1 MPLLV
6 PNDMLDKHAIRNG
19 KLARVQQAFGKGK
32 VIPTERTVELLE
44 TVIQTGERIVHEGNN
59 QKQGDFLAEQLT
71 RMNPQKVH
79 GLELCVSS
87 VGLPEHLDLFENGL
101 ADKLNFAYAGPQADR
116 LARMVMDGSVKIGA
130 VHTYVELYARYFA
143 ELRPDVACLV
153 AVEADTDG
161 NLYTGSNTEET
172 PALIEAAFF
181 GGAVVIVQVNKLVD
195 QVRRVD
201 IPGQWVDFV
210 IESPKPFHLEPL
222 FTKDPALVDELRIL
236 LAMMAMKAIYAK
248 YYPKVLNHGVGF
260 NTAAIELLLPTYGEE
275 LGLKGKACTH
285 WALNPHPTMIPAIES
300 GFVEAFACIG
310 GEVGMEDYVSSRP
323 DIFPLGRDGSLRSN
337 RCFSQMAGHYADL
350 FIGATLQIDP
360 EAHSSTVTADRL
372 VGFGGAPNFGSDN
385 RSRRHISKAFLKA
398 GAEAYAGGLMPK
410 GRKLVVQI
418 VETFQAA
425 GKPTFVERLEA
436 WEAMENAG
444 FSIPPVMIYGED
456 VSHIV
461 TEEGVANLLLC
472 ENLEERQQAVRGVAG
487 FTPVGLKRD
496 HRMVQNLRDRG
507 VIQRAEDLGI
517 RKSDV
522 SRDRLAARSI
532 HDLVRWS
539 GGRYQPPNRFR
550 DW

>member
-1 MPLLV
+1 V
-6 PNDMLDKHAIRNG
+6 PDKHAIREG
-19 KLARVQQAFGKGK
+19 KLARVKELFKEGK
-32 VIPTERTVELLE
+32 VIPAERTVELLE
-44 TVIQTGERIVHEGNN
+44 TVIAPGDRIVHEGDN
-59 QKQGDFLAEQLT
+59 QKQGDFLAAELT

-87 VGLPEHLDLFENGL
+87 VGLSEHLDLFEKGL
-101 ADKLNFAYAGPQADR
+101 ASKLNFAYAGPQGAR

-153 AVEADTDG
+153 AIEADKDG
-161 NLYTGSNTEET
+161 NLYTGPNTEET
-172 PALIEAAFF
+172 PALIEAACFS
-181 GGAVVIVQVNKLVD
+181 GAVVIVQVNKLVEK
-195 QVRRVD
+195 VRRVD

-210 IESPKPFHLEPL
+210 VESPKPFHLEPL
-222 FTKDPALVDELRIL
+222 FTKDPALIDDLRIL
-236 LAMMAMKAIYAK
+236 MALMAMKAIYAK
-248 YYPKVLNHGVGF
+248 YLPKVLNHGVGF
-260 NTAAIELLLPTYGEE
+260 NTAAIELLLPTYGVE

-285 WALNPHPTMIPAIES
+285 WALNPHPTMIPAIET
-300 GFVEAFACIG
+300 GFVEAIACIG
-310 GEVGMEDYVSSRP
+310 GEVGMDDYVSSRP

-337 RCFSQMAGHYADL
+337 RFYGQMAGHYADM
-350 FIGATLQIDP
+350 FVGATLQIDP
-360 EAHSSTVTADRL
+360 QANSSTVTADRL
-372 VGFGGAPNFGSDN
+372 VGFGGAPNFGAEN
-385 RSRRHISKAFLKA
+385 RSRRHLTEAFLKA
-398 GAEAYAGGLMPK
+398 GAEAHAGEAMPQ

-436 WEAMENAG
+436 WAAMEKAG
-444 FSIPPVMIYGED
+444 FAIPPVMIYGD
-456 VSHIV
+456 DISHIV

-472 ENLEERQQAVRGVAG
+472 KTAEDREQAVRGVAG
-487 FTPVGLKRD
+487 FTPMGLKRD
-496 HRMVQNLRDRG
+496 KRAVENLRDRG

-539 GGRYQPPNRFR
+539 GGRYKPPTKFR
-550 DW
+550 NW

>member
-1 MPLLV
+1 
-6 PNDMLDKHAIRNG
+6 MLDKHKIRNG
-19 KLARVQQAFGKGK
+19 KIARVKQVFGDGK
-32 VIPTERTVELLE
+32 VIPADQTVELLE
-44 TVIQTGERIVHEGNN
+44 TVIQPGDRIIHEGDN
-59 QKQGDFLAEQLT
+59 QKQGDFLAAQLA

-79 GLELCVSS
+79 GLKLCVSS

-101 ADKLNFAYAGPQADR
+101 ASQLDFAYAAPQAAR
-116 LARMVMDGSVKIGA
+116 LARMVMDGSVKIGD
-130 VHTYVELYARYFA
+130 VHTYVELYSRYFA
-143 ELRPDVACLV
+143 ELRPDVVCLV
-153 AVEADTDG
+153 ANEADKEG

-172 PALIEAAFF
+172 PPLAESAAF
-181 GGAVVIVQVNKLVD
+181 GGAIVIVQVNKIVD

-222 FTKDPALVDELRIL
+222 FTRDPALINELRIL
-236 LAMMAMKAIYAK
+236 MAMMAMKAIYAK
-248 YYPKVLNHGVGF
+248 YHPKVVNHGIGF

-300 GFVEAFACIG
+300 GFVEAISCFG

-323 DIFPLGRDGSLRSN
+323 DVFALGRDGSLRSN
-337 RCFSQMAGHYADL
+337 RFFAQMVGHHGDM
-350 FIGATLQIDP
+350 FIGATLQIDSQG
-360 EAHSSTVTADRL
+360 HSSTFTADRL
-372 VGFGGAPNFGSDN
+372 VGYGGAPNLGSEN
-385 RSRRHISKAFLKA
+385 RSRRHRSEAFLKA
-398 GAEAYAGGLMPK
+398 GAEAHAGEPMPQ

-425 GKPTFVERLEA
+425 NKPTFVERLEA
-436 WEAMENAG
+436 WDAMEKAG
-444 FSIPPVMIYGED
+444 FSTPPVMIYGD
-456 VSHIV
+456 DISHIV

-472 ENLEERQQAVRGVAG
+472 KTPEEREQAVRGVAG

-496 HRMVQNLRDRG
+496 RRVVENLRDRC

-517 RKSDV
+517 QKNDV
-522 SRDRLAARSI
+522 SRDRLAARSV

-539 GGRYQPPNRFR
+539 GGLYQAPSRFR
-550 DW
+550 NW

>member
-1 MPLLV
+1 MA
-6 PNDMLDKHAIRNG
+6 DKRTIRDG
-19 KLARVQQAFGKGK
+19 KLAEAERVFGRGK
-32 VIPTERTVELLE
+32 VIPAERTVQLLE
-44 TVIQTGERIVHEGNN
+44 TVIRPGERILHEGNN
-59 QKQGDFLAEQLT
+59 QKQGDFLADQLG
-71 RMNPQKVH
+71 RMNWQKVH
-79 GLELCVSS
+79 DLELCVSS
-87 VGLPEHLDLFENGL
+87 VGLPEHLDLFEKGL
-101 ADKLNFAYAGPQADR
+101 AKELNFAYAGPQASR
-116 LARMVMDGSVKIGA
+116 LARLVTEGKVKIGA

-143 ELRPDVACLV
+143 ELRPDVACL
-153 AVEADTDG
+153 AAMEADAEG
-161 NLYTGSNTEET
+161 NLYTGPNTEET

-195 QVRRVD
+195 RVRRVD

-222 FTKDPALVDELRIL
+222 FTKDPAQIDELRIL
-236 LAMMAMKAIYAK
+236 MAMTAMKAIYAK
-248 YYPKVLNHGVGF
+248 YRPKVLNHGVGF

-300 GFVEAFACIG
+300 GFVEAFACVG

-372 VGFGGAPNFGSDN
+372 VGFGGAPNFGAEN
-385 RSRRHISKAFLKA
+385 RSRRHLSAAFLKA
-398 GAEAYAGGLMPK
+398 GAEAHAGESMPQ

-418 VETFQAA
+418 VETYQAP
-425 GKPTFVERLEA
+425 GKPTFVERLDA
-436 WEAMENAG
+436 WEAMEKAG
-444 FSIPPVMIYGED
+444 LPIPPIMIYGND

-472 ENLEERQQAVRGVAG
+472 KNLEERQQAVRGVAG
-487 FTPVGLKRD
+487 FTPVGLSRD
-496 HRMVQNLRDRG
+496 HRMIENLRDRG
-507 VIQRAEDLGI
+507 VIQRPQDLGI
-517 RKSDV
+517 RKSEV
-522 SRDRLAARSI
+522 SRDRLAARDI

-539 GGRYQPPNRFR
+539 GGRYRPPSRFR